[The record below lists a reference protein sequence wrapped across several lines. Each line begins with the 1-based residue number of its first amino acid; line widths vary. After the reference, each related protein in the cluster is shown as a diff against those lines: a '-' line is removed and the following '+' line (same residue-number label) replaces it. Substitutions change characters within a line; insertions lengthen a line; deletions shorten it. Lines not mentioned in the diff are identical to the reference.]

1 MGPSVRKGMLAAVA
15 AVAIALVGGWWWARM
30 QTGGPG
36 EGFVS
41 GNGRIE
47 ATEIDIATKYAG
59 RVADIFVGE
68 GDFVK
73 AGQVLAQMQI
83 DVLNAQLDEARALA
97 QQAIN
102 AVASAEAQVKM
113 RESDLGSDV
122 HIILDAAPPPCH
134 SGPGVLRG
142 QRGTVHAQDGGNRQ

>member
-1 MGPSVRKGMLAAVA
+1 MNTSIKKNLLLAAVV
-15 AVAIALVGGWWWARM
+15 VAIALAAGAVWTKVRP
-30 QTGGPG
+30 TGMG

-59 RVADIFVGE
+59 RVVDIFARE

-83 DVLNAQLDEARALA
+83 DVLNAQRDEARAQQ

-102 AVASAEAQVKM
+102 AVVSAEGMVKV
-113 RESDLGSDV
+113 RESEL
-122 HIILDAAPPPCH
+122 AAALAVVVQRESERQTT
-134 SGPGVLRG
+134 SGAFANPV
-142 QRGTVHAQDGGNRQ
+142 A